1 MKFVFTDKKVN
12 IPNYIHNYAEKK
24 VGKLDRY
31 FKEDATAAIT
41 FSIEKDRNQVEVTI
55 RSSGTIFR
63 VSESSSDMRA
73 SIDAAV
79 ASLERQFRKN
89 KSRLEKRLRQ
99 GAFERTIDEAEV
111 ASFVPD
117 GPEEGEYRIV
127 RTKTFIKPMTQEEA
141 ILQMN
146 LLGHSFFAFRNEDAG
161 SFAVVYRRN
170 GGGTTESSRTRPD
183 IALQRPPHF
192 GAGVFLP
199 LLRGL
204 AAGIMKKIRNL
215 EDKRM
220 SREQVL
226 SLLLQRERSI
236 CIRGGHEPY
245 PGDQPRGG
253 MEGH

>member
-127 RTKTFIKPMTQEEA
+127 RTKTFPIKPMTQEEA

-146 LLGHSFFAFRNEDAG
+146 LLGHSFFAFRNEDADG
-161 SFAVVYRRN
+161 SFAVVYRRP
-170 GGGTTESSRTRPD
+170 T
-183 IALQRPPHF
+183 Q
-192 GAGVFLP
+192 
-199 LLRGL
+199 
-204 AAGIMKKIRNL
+204 M
-215 EDKRM
+215 
-220 SREQVL
+220 
-226 SLLLQRERSI
+226 
-236 CIRGGHEPY
+236 
-245 PGDQPRGG
+245 
-253 MEGH
+253 

>member
-127 RTKTFIKPMTQEEA
+127 RTKTFPIKPMTQEEA
-141 ILQMN
+141 ILQTN
-146 LLGHSFFAFRNEDAG
+146 LLGHSFFAFRNEDADG

-170 GGGTTESSRTRPD
+170 DGD
-183 IALQRPPHF
+183 Y
-192 GAGVFLP
+192 
-199 LLRGL
+199 
-204 AAGIMKKIRNL
+204 GII
-215 EDKRM
+215 ED
-220 SREQVL
+220 ET
-226 SLLLQRERSI
+226 
-236 CIRGGHEPY
+236 
-245 PGDQPRGG
+245 
-253 MEGH
+253 

>member
-41 FSIEKDRNQVEVTI
+41 FSIEKDRNRVEVTI

-127 RTKTFIKPMTQEEA
+127 RTKTFPIKPMTQEEA

-146 LLGHSFFAFRNEDAG
+146 LLGHSFFAFRDEDADG
-161 SFAVVYRRN
+161 AFAVVYCRN
-170 GGGTTESSRTRPD
+170 DGD
-183 IALQRPPHF
+183 Y
-192 GAGVFLP
+192 
-199 LLRGL
+199 GL
-204 AAGIMKKIRNL
+204 I
-215 EDKRM
+215 ED
-220 SREQVL
+220 EA
-226 SLLLQRERSI
+226 
-236 CIRGGHEPY
+236 
-245 PGDQPRGG
+245 
-253 MEGH
+253 

>member
-1 MKFVFTDKKVN
+1 MKYVFTDKKVTL
-12 IPNYIHNYAEKK
+12 PAKIHDYAEKK

-127 RTKTFIKPMTQEEA
+127 RTKTFPIKPMTQEEA

-146 LLGHSFFAFRNEDAG
+146 LLGHSFFAFRNEDANG

-170 GGGTTESSRTRPD
+170 DGD
-183 IALQRPPHF
+183 Y
-192 GAGVFLP
+192 
-199 LLRGL
+199 
-204 AAGIMKKIRNL
+204 GII
-215 EDKRM
+215 ED
-220 SREQVL
+220 ET
-226 SLLLQRERSI
+226 
-236 CIRGGHEPY
+236 
-245 PGDQPRGG
+245 
-253 MEGH
+253 

>member
-127 RTKTFIKPMTQEEA
+127 RTKTFPIKPMTQEEA

-146 LLGHSFFAFRNEDAG
+146 LLGHSFYLYRNMDDG
-161 SFAVVYRRN
+161 QIQLVYRRAN
-170 GGGTTESSRTRPD
+170 GTY
-183 IALQRPPHF
+183 
-192 GAGVFLP
+192 GVLIP
-199 LLRGL
+199 
-204 AAGIMKKIRNL
+204 
-215 EDKRM
+215 ED
-220 SREQVL
+220 
-226 SLLLQRERSI
+226 
-236 CIRGGHEPY
+236 Y
-245 PGDQPRGG
+245 
-253 MEGH
+253 

>member
-24 VGKLDRY
+24 VGKLGRY

-99 GAFERTIDEAEV
+99 GAFERTVDEAEV

-117 GPEEGEYRIV
+117 GPEEGEYKIV
-127 RTKTFIKPMTQEEA
+127 RTKTFPIKPMTQEEA

-146 LLGHSFFAFRNEDAG
+146 LLGHSFFAFKNEDADG

-170 GGGTTESSRTRPD
+170 DGD
-183 IALQRPPHF
+183 Y
-192 GAGVFLP
+192 
-199 LLRGL
+199 
-204 AAGIMKKIRNL
+204 GII
-215 EDKRM
+215 ED
-220 SREQVL
+220 ET
-226 SLLLQRERSI
+226 
-236 CIRGGHEPY
+236 
-245 PGDQPRGG
+245 
-253 MEGH
+253 

>member
-99 GAFERTIDEAEV
+99 GAFERTVDEADV

-127 RTKTFIKPMTQEEA
+127 RTKTFPIKPMTQEEA

-146 LLGHSFFAFRNEDAG
+146 LLGHSFFAFKNEDADG

-170 GGGTTESSRTRPD
+170 DGD
-183 IALQRPPHF
+183 Y
-192 GAGVFLP
+192 
-199 LLRGL
+199 
-204 AAGIMKKIRNL
+204 GII
-215 EDKRM
+215 ED
-220 SREQVL
+220 ET
-226 SLLLQRERSI
+226 
-236 CIRGGHEPY
+236 
-245 PGDQPRGG
+245 
-253 MEGH
+253 

>member
-127 RTKTFIKPMTQEEA
+127 RTKTFPIKPMTQEEA

-146 LLGHSFFAFRNEDAG
+146 LLGHSFVAFRNEDADG

-170 GGGTTESSRTRPD
+170 DGD
-183 IALQRPPHF
+183 Y
-192 GAGVFLP
+192 
-199 LLRGL
+199 
-204 AAGIMKKIRNL
+204 GII
-215 EDKRM
+215 ED
-220 SREQVL
+220 ET
-226 SLLLQRERSI
+226 
-236 CIRGGHEPY
+236 
-245 PGDQPRGG
+245 
-253 MEGH
+253 

>member
-63 VSESSSDMRA
+63 VSESSYDMRA

-127 RTKTFIKPMTQEEA
+127 RTKTFPIKPMTQEEA

-146 LLGHSFFAFRNEDAG
+146 LLGHSFFAFRNEDANG

-170 GGGTTESSRTRPD
+170 DGD
-183 IALQRPPHF
+183 Y
-192 GAGVFLP
+192 
-199 LLRGL
+199 
-204 AAGIMKKIRNL
+204 GII
-215 EDKRM
+215 ED
-220 SREQVL
+220 ET
-226 SLLLQRERSI
+226 
-236 CIRGGHEPY
+236 
-245 PGDQPRGG
+245 
-253 MEGH
+253 

>member
-55 RSSGTIFR
+55 RSNGTIFR

-127 RTKTFIKPMTQEEA
+127 RTKTFPIKPMTQEEA
-141 ILQMN
+141 ILQMH
-146 LLGHSFFAFRNEDAG
+146 LLGHSFFAFRNEDADG

-170 GGGTTESSRTRPD
+170 DGD
-183 IALQRPPHF
+183 Y
-192 GAGVFLP
+192 
-199 LLRGL
+199 
-204 AAGIMKKIRNL
+204 GII
-215 EDKRM
+215 ED
-220 SREQVL
+220 ET
-226 SLLLQRERSI
+226 
-236 CIRGGHEPY
+236 
-245 PGDQPRGG
+245 
-253 MEGH
+253 

>member
-127 RTKTFIKPMTQEEA
+127 RTKTFPIKPMTQEEA

-146 LLGHSFFAFRNEDAG
+146 LLGHSFFAFRNEDADG
-161 SFAVVYRRN
+161 SFAMVYRRN
-170 GGGTTESSRTRPD
+170 DGD
-183 IALQRPPHF
+183 Y
-192 GAGVFLP
+192 
-199 LLRGL
+199 
-204 AAGIMKKIRNL
+204 GII
-215 EDKRM
+215 ED
-220 SREQVL
+220 ET
-226 SLLLQRERSI
+226 
-236 CIRGGHEPY
+236 
-245 PGDQPRGG
+245 
-253 MEGH
+253 

>member
-99 GAFERTIDEAEV
+99 GAFERTVDEAEV

-117 GPEEGEYRIV
+117 GPEEGEYKIV
-127 RTKTFIKPMTQEEA
+127 RTKTFPIKPMTQEEA

-146 LLGHSFFAFRNEDAG
+146 LLGHSFFAFKNEDADG

-170 GGGTTESSRTRPD
+170 D
-183 IALQRPPHF
+183 
-192 GAGVFLP
+192 VDY
-199 LLRGL
+199 
-204 AAGIMKKIRNL
+204 GIS
-215 EDKRM
+215 ED
-220 SREQVL
+220 ET
-226 SLLLQRERSI
+226 
-236 CIRGGHEPY
+236 
-245 PGDQPRGG
+245 
-253 MEGH
+253 

>member
-127 RTKTFIKPMTQEEA
+127 RTKTFPIKPMTQEEA

-146 LLGHSFFAFRNEDAG
+146 LLGHSFFAFRNEDADS

-170 GGGTTESSRTRPD
+170 DGD
-183 IALQRPPHF
+183 Y
-192 GAGVFLP
+192 
-199 LLRGL
+199 
-204 AAGIMKKIRNL
+204 GII
-215 EDKRM
+215 ED
-220 SREQVL
+220 ET
-226 SLLLQRERSI
+226 
-236 CIRGGHEPY
+236 
-245 PGDQPRGG
+245 
-253 MEGH
+253 